1 MVWKGGGVVD
11 RDCLENSSPMRTGGS
26 NPSPSAKSRYIS
38 VISRGAD
45 ARGSIVELVRSA
57 RERERSP
64 HIPSLCYLD
73 LRLASSRVR

>member
-1 MVWKGGGVVD
+1 
-11 RDCLENSSPMRTGGS
+11 
-26 NPSPSAKSRYIS
+26 
-38 VISRGAD
+38 
-45 ARGSIVELVRSA
+45 VELVRSA